1 VPLNIANLVTAC
13 RIVLAP
19 ILLLFVWNDMEHWFL
34 GCLVV
39 ALVSDIVDGQ
49 LARRLN
55 LASELG
61 ARLDSWADL
70 LTYCSVS
77 LATYWL
83 RPDLV
88 STLRVPF
95 IAAVA
100 SYAIPVI
107 IGFVKFR
114 GLTSYHTLMA
124 GISAQLL
131 GAYAIVLFARG
142 PMLPFRVAVCVLVL
156 AELEEIAISLV
167 LPAPRANV
175 RSLRK
180 ALGSDRPCT
189 SLIKIVGKKPFAAGI
204 PI

>member
-1 VPLNIANLVTAC
+1 VPLNIANLATAC

-19 ILLLFVWNDMEHWFL
+19 ISLLLAWNDMEHWFL
-34 GCLVV
+34 ACLVV

-61 ARLDSWADL
+61 VRLDSRADL
-70 LTYCSVS
+70 FTYCSVP

-107 IGFVKFR
+107 IGFLKFR
-114 GLTSYHTLMA
+114 SLTSYHTLMA
-124 GISAQLL
+124 GVAAYLL
-131 GAYAIVLFARG
+131 GASVIVLFTRG
-142 PMLPFRVAVCVLVL
+142 PMFPFRIAVCVLVL
-156 AELEEIAISLV
+156 AELEEIAITLV
-167 LPAPRANV
+167 LPGARANV

-180 ALGSDRPCT
+180 ALEIRQA
-189 SLIKIVGKKPFAAGI
+189 VHAAD
-204 PI
+204 

>member
-13 RIVLAP
+13 RIALAP
-19 ILLLFVWNDMEHWFL
+19 ILLLLAWNGMEHLFL
-34 GCLVV
+34 VCLVV

-70 LTYCSVS
+70 LTYCSVP

-95 IAAVA
+95 VAAVV

-107 IGFVKFR
+107 IGFLRFR
-114 GLTSYHTLMA
+114 SLTSYHTLMA
-124 GISAQLL
+124 RISAYLL
-131 GAYAIVLFARG
+131 GAAVIVLFAHG
-142 PMLPFRVAVCVLVL
+142 PTLPFRIAVCVLVL
-156 AELEEIAISLV
+156 AELEEIAITLV
-167 LPAPRANV
+167 LPAARANV

-180 ALGSDRPCT
+180 ALEIRHTMRATG
-189 SLIKIVGKKPFAAGI
+189 
-204 PI
+204 